1 MKRIY
6 TVVFCMY
13 SLFCLI
19 QCSDDGEVVEG
30 KVKGVNLVFTTNGVA
45 KTIYARFI
53 YSTALGRYQLL
64 SQDVVEIKALHE
76 ITGEVIYVYALKTG
90 IDLHAPNGKSEI
102 KTGYYGYSS
111 GCFYFGTLYVG
122 ENGESIFVPAS
133 GINSIANP
141 PICPGGEWA

>member
-6 TVVFCMY
+6 TVVFCVY

-30 KVKGVNLVFTTNGVA
+30 KVKGVNLVFTANGVA

-76 ITGEVIYVYALKTG
+76 ITGEVIYVYALKTE
-90 IDLHAPNGKSEI
+90 IDLH
-102 KTGYYGYSS
+102 SS

>member
-1 MKRIY
+1 MRRIY
-6 TVVFCMY
+6 TLMFCMC
-13 SLFCLI
+13 SLFSVI
-19 QCSDDGEVVEG
+19 QCTDESGPIRSN
-30 KVKGVNLVFTTNGVA
+30 VKTVKLVFTTNGISETVDA
-45 KTIYARFI
+45 KFI
-53 YSTALGRYQLL
+53 YNTSLSRYQVL
-64 SQDVVEIKALHE
+64 SDDIVEIAALHE
-76 ITGEVIYVYALKTG
+76 STRETIYVYALRSA
-90 IDLHAPNGKSEI
+90 IEANAANGKSEI

>member
-6 TVVFCMY
+6 TVVFCVY

-19 QCSDDGEVVEG
+19 QCSDDSEVVEG

-64 SQDVVEIKALHE
+64 SQNVVEIKALHE

-90 IDLHAPNGKSEI
+90 IDLHAPMVNQKSRPDTMVI
-102 KTGYYGYSS
+102 PAVA
-111 GCFYFGTLYVG
+111 FILVRFTLVKM
-122 ENGESIFVPAS
+122 V
-133 GINSIANP
+133 NP
-141 PICPGGEWA
+141 FSFRQAV